1 MANATL
7 TAAETTPRTRFVI
20 LCLGRT
26 GSTHLWSLLDSH
38 PSIRCYGE
46 VLNDEA
52 RDPDS
57 FVLSGH
63 KSVVPFLRELLA
75 SPRKPVSGFKLP
87 MNSLRAHPQ
96 TASLLAAES
105 DIRVVRLSRMNRLEQ
120 IVSRRLMARSG
131 IAHSIHG
138 DYGETRVRIDPA
150 SCVRAIERIEAEEAE
165 LDELAAGH
173 PTFRMVYEEVTSES
187 RLVALQEFLGV
198 GPASLSSWF
207 TRLQRRPLPEVIEN
221 WSELEAALT
230 AAGYSAFVS
239 G

>member
-1 MANATL
+1 MVEVTPAPDEPA
-7 TAAETTPRTRFVI
+7 PRTRFVI

-38 PSIRCYGE
+38 PQIRCFGE

-57 FVLSGH
+57 FVLSGQ
-63 KSVVPFLRELLA
+63 KKVVPFLRELLA
-75 SPRKPVSGFKLP
+75 SPTEPVSGVKLP
-87 MNSLRAHPQ
+87 MNSLRAYPQ
-96 TASLLAAES
+96 AASLLAAEAEM
-105 DIRVVRLSRMNRLEQ
+105 RVVRLSRTNRLEQ

-138 DYGETRVRIDPA
+138 DYGGTRVRIDPA
-150 SCVRAIERIEAEEAE
+150 SCVRAIETIEAEEAE
-165 LDELAAGH
+165 LDAIAAGH
-173 PTFRMVYEEVTSES
+173 PTFRMAYEEIGSES
-187 RLVALQEFLGV
+187 RLIALQEFLGV
-198 GPASLSSWF
+198 RPATMSSWF
-207 TRLQRRPLPEVIEN
+207 TRLQRKPLPEVIEN

-230 AAGYSAFVS
+230 EAGYSAFVS